1 MSNSTVA
8 QMIVAALEQLGVAR
22 LYGVVGDSLNGI
34 VDEVRRSQQLH
45 WVGVRHEEAAAF
57 AASAEAQL
65 TNHLAVC
72 AGSCGPGNLHL
83 INGLYDAHRS
93 RAPVLAIAAQIP
105 SSELSSGYF
114 QETRPEQLFAECS
127 HFCAAVSSPSQMPRL
142 LIQAVQHA
150 IGLKGVAVLV
160 IPGDLAT
167 ATVETPLGDLGWL
180 ARQKAPRLEPS
191 VQELDRLA
199 GLLRDAERITLL
211 CGRGCAEA
219 RSAVLAL
226 AERLQAPLVHALGG
240 KEWLEYDN
248 PFDVGMTGMIGFA
261 SGYHAMNECEVLL
274 MLGTDFP
281 YRNFYPQ
288 DASIVQI
295 DSRPEQLG
303 RRAPLAMGLVGDV
316 GATIEALL
324 PRLEAKPAPGRF
336 LEAAQNHYRNARRDL
351 DELAVGK
358 PGESRVHPQYLTRM
372 LDERAAADAIFTC
385 DVGTPTVWAARYLRM
400 NGQRRLLGSFMHG
413 SMANALVQAIGA
425 QSAAPTRQVIALC
438 GDGGLTML
446 LGELA
451 TLRQLQLPVKVVVYN
466 NHSLAFVALEQQAAG
481 LLDTGCELVNP
492 DFAALAQAMGYGGRA
507 VADPGDLPEAL
518 DWLLA
523 TPGPALLD
531 VAVYPLELVMPPK
544 TSLAQAAHF
553 GLFMM
558 KAVLNGRGSEVV
570 ELARTNLFR

>member
-1 MSNSTVA
+1 MSRATMA
-8 QMIVAALEQLGVAR
+8 QMIVAALEQLGVER

-34 VDEVRRSQQLH
+34 VDEVRLSERLH
-45 WVGVRHEEAAAF
+45 WAGVRHEEAAAF

-65 TNHLAVC
+65 TDHIAVC

-105 SSELSSGYF
+105 SSELGSGYF

-142 LIQAVQHA
+142 LIQALQHA
-150 IGLKGVAVLV
+150 IALKGVAVLI
-160 IPGDLAT
+160 IPGDLAM

-180 ARQKAPRLEPS
+180 ARQTVPRLEPAA
-191 VQELDRLA
+191 QELDRLA
-199 GLLRDAERITLL
+199 GLLRAAKRITLL
-211 CGRGCAEA
+211 CGRGCATA
-219 RSAVLAL
+219 RGAVLSL
-226 AERLQAPLVHALGG
+226 AERLQAPVVHALGG

-248 PFDVGMTGMIGFA
+248 PFDVGMTGLIGFA
-261 SGYHAMNECEVLL
+261 SGYHAMNDCDALL

-281 YRNFYPQ
+281 YRDFYPQ

-295 DSRPEQLG
+295 DSRAEQLG

-324 PRLEAKPAPGRF
+324 PRLEPKPAPGRF
-336 LEAAQNHYRNARRDL
+336 LKSAQDHYRNARRDL

-358 PGESRVHPQYLTRM
+358 PGESHVHPQYLTRM

-385 DVGTPTVWAARYLRM
+385 DVGTPTVWAARYLHM
-400 NGQRRLLGSFMHG
+400 NGQRRLLGSFVHG

-425 QSAAPTRQVIALC
+425 QSAAPARQVIALC

-466 NHSLAFVALEQQAAG
+466 NQSLAFVALEQRAAG
-481 LLDTGCELVNP
+481 QLDTGCDLVNP
-492 DFAALAQAMGYGGRA
+492 DFAALAQAMGYAGRA
-507 VADPGDLPEAL
+507 VADPGDLPETL

-531 VAVYPLELVMPPK
+531 VAVHPLELVMPPK
-544 TSLAQAAHF
+544 ANLAQAAHF

>member
-1 MSNSTVA
+1 MSRATMA
-8 QMIVAALEQLGVAR
+8 QMIVAALEQLGVMR

-34 VDEVRRSQQLH
+34 VDEVRRSQRLQ

-65 TNHLAVC
+65 TNHLAAC

-105 SSELSSGYF
+105 SSELYSGYF

-127 HFCAAVSSPSQMPRL
+127 HFCAAVSSPNQMPRL

-150 IGLKGVAVLV
+150 IGLQGVAVLV

-167 ATVETPLGDLGWL
+167 ATVATPLGDLGWL
-180 ARQKAPRLEPS
+180 ARQTTPRLQPPA
-191 VQELDRLA
+191 QELDRLA
-199 GLLRDAERITLL
+199 DLLRDAQRITLL
-211 CGRGCAEA
+211 CGRGCAAA
-219 RSAVLAL
+219 RNAVLAL

-248 PFDVGMTGMIGFA
+248 PFDVGMTGLIGFA

-281 YRNFYPQ
+281 YRDFYPQ

-316 GATIEALL
+316 AATIEALL
-324 PRLEAKPAPGRF
+324 PRLEPKPAPGRF
-336 LEAAQNHYRNARRDL
+336 LKAAQNHYRNARSEL

-358 PGESRVHPQYLTRM
+358 PGESRIHPQYLTRM

-400 NGQRRLLGSFMHG
+400 NGQRRLLGSFAHG

-425 QSAAPTRQVIALC
+425 QSAAPTRQVVALC

-451 TLRQLQLPVKVVVYN
+451 TLRQWRLPVKVVVYN
-466 NHSLAFVALEQQAAG
+466 NQSLAFVALEQQAAG
-481 LLDTGCELVNP
+481 QLDTGCDLVNP
-492 DFAALAQAMGYGGRA
+492 DFAALARAMDYGGRA

-531 VAVYPLELVMPPK
+531 VAAHPLELVMPPK
-544 TSLAQAAHF
+544 TSLTQAAHF

-558 KAVLNGRGSEVV
+558 KAVLNGRGAEVV
-570 ELARTNLFR
+570 ELARTNLFH